1 MSHAPA
7 LIVLLPLVSALLIPL
22 LGARSL
28 SVAVGLVRLATLGA
42 SFFSVVALRESL
54 LNGAWHYHLGGWSP
68 PWGIEIVIDPLSGVV
83 ATLVASMAFLGSF
96 YSTPYLVS
104 WSRWRAGV
112 FYGVYALLVAG
123 LLGMTVTGDLF
134 NLYVFLEISSLAGYA
149 LLSTGGSRAVVATFR
164 YLLVGTVAASF
175 YLIGVG
181 YLYATTGT
189 LNMADTAARLTAP
202 DSPVVVVAACFI
214 VIGLSIKAALFPLH
228 GWLPDAYT
236 YAPGPA
242 IGFIAA
248 VMAKVSAYALYRIL
262 YFVFAAD
269 TAPREPLLLLG
280 WASAIAVVAGSL
292 MALAQTDV
300 QRMLAYSS
308 VGQMGYIIMGIAMG
322 TPLALTG
329 AVLHVVNH
337 AVMKGCLFMAV
348 NAVQWR
354 VGAFR
359 VRDFDGI
366 SRRFPVT
373 MGAFTVAALSMIGL
387 PPTAGFFSKYYL
399 VLAAIELGHVPFL
412 GALLISSLVGAVY
425 LFRVLER
432 AYFGSPE
439 GDADRPLTE
448 SRELPAPMLAP
459 LVVLAATALA
469 LGVFNQWV
477 VTVLLLPGLPF

>member
-7 LIVLLPLVSALLIPL
+7 LIVLIPLVSALVIPI
-22 LGARSL
+22 LGGRSL
-28 SVAVGLVRLATLGA
+28 KFSSWLTRLATLGA
-42 SFFSVVALRESL
+42 SFFSIVALRESL
-54 LNGAWHYHLGGWSP
+54 LNGAWHYHVGGWSP
-68 PWGIEIVIDPLSGVV
+68 PWGIEIVVDPLSGVI
-83 ATLVASMAFLGSF
+83 AALVSSMAFLGSF
-96 YSTPYLVS
+96 YSTPYLSS

-112 FYGVYALLVAG
+112 FYGVYTLLVAG

-134 NLYVFLEISSLAGYA
+134 NLYVFLEIASLAAYA

-189 LNMADTAARLTAP
+189 LNMADTAARLTAL
-202 DSPVVVVAACFI
+202 DSPVIVVAVCFI

-262 YFVFAAD
+262 YFVFASD
-269 TAPREPLLLLG
+269 TAPAEPLLLLG

-322 TPLALTG
+322 TPVALTG
-329 AVLHVVNH
+329 ALLHIVNH

-348 NAVQWR
+348 NAVQWKIG
-354 VGAFR
+354 VFR
-359 VRDFDGI
+359 LRDFDGMG
-366 SRRFPVT
+366 RRFPVT

-399 VLAAIELGHVPFL
+399 VLAAIETGHVPFL
-412 GALLISSLVGAVY
+412 AALVVSSLVSAVY

-432 AYFGSPE
+432 AYLVRRDEPGESQPT
-439 GDADRPLTE
+439 R
-448 SRELPAPMLAP
+448 SRELPLAMLAP
-459 LVVLAATALA
+459 LVVLAGLVLA
-469 LGVFNQWV
+469 LGVFNQWIV
-477 VTVLLLPGLPF
+477 SALLTPGLPS